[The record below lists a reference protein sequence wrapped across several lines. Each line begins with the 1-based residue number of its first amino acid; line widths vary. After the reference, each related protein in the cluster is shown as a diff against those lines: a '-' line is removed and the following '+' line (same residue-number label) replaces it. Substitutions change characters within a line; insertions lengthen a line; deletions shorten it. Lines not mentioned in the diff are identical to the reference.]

1 MDSKMI
7 KKVLC
12 TSLIILSL
20 CPAAFAKKKKKVQ
33 IIDLPLPTTENAQD
47 ATSEANQIRQPFSWE
62 QVAATFNNEYD
73 EHLIFE
79 LLNEPRLV
87 GHEREWWYDAGHPDC
102 AKAQGIVIELEE
114 ACIKAIR
121 ASGGKN
127 ADRFLMIPGYV
138 AQPWAAMADTFHLP
152 ADSAKNRAII
162 SVHMYDPWPFAGEN
176 PGISEFTQEARD
188 GLKGTFEALNGK
200 FVKNGVPVVI
210 GECGATNKNNLPERE
225 AWYRYYF
232 ETSKKNGITAI
243 LWDNGSTEIPEN
255 GDVSEHF
262 GFYDRTAHTF
272 FFPTLLNAALDG
284 IKAAGKN

>member
-138 AQPWAAMADTFHLP
+138 AQPWTAMADEQLHPSTC
-152 ADSAKNRAII
+152 
-162 SVHMYDPWPFAGEN
+162 
-176 PGISEFTQEARD
+176 PG
-188 GLKGTFEALNGK
+188 
-200 FVKNGVPVVI
+200 
-210 GECGATNKNNLPERE
+210 
-225 AWYRYYF
+225 
-232 ETSKKNGITAI
+232 
-243 LWDNGSTEIPEN
+243 
-255 GDVSEHF
+255 
-262 GFYDRTAHTF
+262 
-272 FFPTLLNAALDG
+272 
-284 IKAAGKN
+284 